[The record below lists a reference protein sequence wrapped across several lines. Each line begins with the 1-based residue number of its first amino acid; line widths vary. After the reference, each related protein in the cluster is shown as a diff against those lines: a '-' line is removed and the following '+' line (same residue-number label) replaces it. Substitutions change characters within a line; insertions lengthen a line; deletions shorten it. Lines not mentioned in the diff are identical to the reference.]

1 MNLNFKNIKMTIDLE
16 LLSDLPNL
24 EVINNG
30 NLNYFETIDITNGE
44 LTVVNIG
51 DDSDEFYLSIKNLNN
66 KIDGFGTI
74 ANYEDYLYT
83 LEEVLENQKVIN
95 EKTLKR
101 ISN

>member
-1 MNLNFKNIKMTIDLE
+1 MTIDLE
-16 LLSDLPNL
+16 LLNDLPNL

-30 NLNYFETIDITNGE
+30 NINYFETIDITNGE

-51 DDSDEFYLSIKNLNN
+51 DDTDEFYLPLKNLNN

-74 ANYEDYLYT
+74 INYEDYIYS
-83 LEEVLENQKVIN
+83 LEEALENQKVIN
-95 EKTLKR
+95 QKTLKR

>member
-1 MNLNFKNIKMTIDLE
+1 MTIDLE
-16 LLSDLPNL
+16 LLNDLPNL

-30 NLNYFETIDITNGE
+30 NINYFETIDITNSE

-51 DDSDEFYLSIKNLNN
+51 DDSDEFYLPLKNLNN

-74 ANYEDYLYT
+74 INYEDYIYS
-83 LEEVLENQKVIN
+83 LEEALENQKVIN
-95 EKTLKR
+95 QKTLKR

>member
-1 MNLNFKNIKMTIDLE
+1 MTIDLE

-30 NLNYFETIDITNGE
+30 NLNYYETIDITNGE

-51 DDSDEFYLSIKNLNN
+51 DDSDDFYLSIKNLNN

-74 ANYEDYLYT
+74 TNYEDYLYT

>member
-1 MNLNFKNIKMTIDLE
+1 MTIDLE
-16 LLSDLPNL
+16 LLNDLPNL

-30 NLNYFETIDITNGE
+30 NINYYETIDNTNGE

-51 DDSDEFYLSIKNLNN
+51 DDSDEFYLPLKNLNN

-74 ANYEDYLYT
+74 INYEDYIYS
-83 LEEVLENQKVIN
+83 LEEALENQKVIN
-95 EKTLKR
+95 QKTLKR

>member
-1 MNLNFKNIKMTIDLE
+1 MTIDLE
-16 LLSDLPNL
+16 LLRDLPNL
-24 EVINNG
+24 EVINKG
-30 NLNYFETIDITNGE
+30 NLNYYETIDITNGE

-74 ANYEDYLYT
+74 TNYEDYLYT

>member
-1 MNLNFKNIKMTIDLE
+1 MTIDLE
-16 LLSDLPNL
+16 LLNDLPNL

-30 NLNYFETIDITNGE
+30 NINYYETIDITNGE

-51 DDSDEFYLSIKNLNN
+51 DDSDEFYLPLKNLNN

-74 ANYEDYLYT
+74 INYEDYIYS
-83 LEEVLENQKVIN
+83 LEEALENQKVIN
-95 EKTLKR
+95 QKTLKR

>member
-1 MNLNFKNIKMTIDLE
+1 MTIDLE
-16 LLSDLPNL
+16 LLNDLPNL

-30 NLNYFETIDITNGE
+30 NINYYETIDITNGE

-51 DDSDEFYLSIKNLNN
+51 DDSNEFYLPLKNLNN

-74 ANYEDYLYT
+74 INYEDYIYS
-83 LEEVLENQKVIN
+83 LEEALENQKVIN
-95 EKTLKR
+95 QKTLKR

>member
-1 MNLNFKNIKMTIDLE
+1 MTIDIE
-16 LLSDLPNL
+16 LLNDLPNL

-30 NLNYFETIDITNGE
+30 NINYYETIDITNGE

-51 DDSDEFYLSIKNLNN
+51 DDTDEFYLSLKNLNN

-74 ANYEDYLYT
+74 INYEDYIYS
-83 LEEVLENQKVIN
+83 LEEALENQKVIDQ
-95 EKTLKR
+95 KTLKR

>member
-1 MNLNFKNIKMTIDLE
+1 MTIDLE
-16 LLSDLPNL
+16 LLNDLPNL

-30 NLNYFETIDITNGE
+30 NINYYETIDITNGE

-51 DDSDEFYLSIKNLNN
+51 DDTDEFYLSLKNLNN

-74 ANYEDYLYT
+74 ISYEDYIYS
-83 LEEVLENQKVIN
+83 LEEALENQKVIN
-95 EKTLKR
+95 QKTLKR

>member
-1 MNLNFKNIKMTIDLE
+1 MTIDLE
-16 LLSDLPNL
+16 LLNDLPNL

-30 NLNYFETIDITNGE
+30 NINYYETIDITNSE

-51 DDSDEFYLSIKNLNN
+51 DDTDEFYLSLKNLNN

-74 ANYEDYLYT
+74 INYEDYIYS
-83 LEEVLENQKVIN
+83 LEEALENQKVIN
-95 EKTLKR
+95 QKTLKR

>member
-1 MNLNFKNIKMTIDLE
+1 MTIDLE
-16 LLSDLPNL
+16 LLNDLPNL

-30 NLNYFETIDITNGE
+30 NINYYETVDITNGE

-51 DDSDEFYLSIKNLNN
+51 DDTDEFYLPLKNLNN

-74 ANYEDYLYT
+74 INYEDYIYS
-83 LEEVLENQKVIN
+83 LEEALENQKVIN
-95 EKTLKR
+95 QKTLKR

>member
-1 MNLNFKNIKMTIDLE
+1 MTIDLE

-30 NLNYFETIDITNGE
+30 NLNYYETIDITNGE

-51 DDSDEFYLSIKNLNN
+51 EDSDEFYLPLKNLNN
-66 KIDGFGTI
+66 KMNGFGTI
-74 ANYEDYLYT
+74 INYEDYIYS
-83 LEEVLENQKVIN
+83 LEEALENQKVIN
-95 EKTLKR
+95 QKTLKR

>member
-1 MNLNFKNIKMTIDLE
+1 MQKNKIILETYLE
-16 LLSDLPNL
+16 LLNDLPNL

-30 NLNYFETIDITNGE
+30 NINYYETIDITNGE

-51 DDSDEFYLSIKNLNN
+51 DDTDEFYLSLKNLNN

-74 ANYEDYLYT
+74 INYEDYIYS
-83 LEEVLENQKVIN
+83 LEEALENQKVIN

>member
-1 MNLNFKNIKMTIDLE
+1 MTIDLE

-24 EVINNG
+24 EVINKG
-30 NLNYFETIDITNGE
+30 NLNYYETIDITNGE

-51 DDSDEFYLSIKNLNN
+51 DDTDEFYLSLKNLNN

-74 ANYEDYLYT
+74 INYEDYIYS
-83 LEEVLENQKVIN
+83 LEEALENQKVIN
-95 EKTLKR
+95 QKTLKR

>member
-1 MNLNFKNIKMTIDLE
+1 MTIDLE
-16 LLSDLPNL
+16 LLNDLPNL

-30 NLNYFETIDITNGE
+30 NINYFETIDITNGE

-51 DDSDEFYLSIKNLNN
+51 DDTDEFYLSLKNLNN

-74 ANYEDYLYT
+74 INYEDYIYS
-83 LEEVLENQKVIN
+83 LEEALENQKVIN
-95 EKTLKR
+95 QKTLKR

>member
-1 MNLNFKNIKMTIDLE
+1 MTIDLE

-24 EVINNG
+24 EVIKKG
-30 NLNYFETIDITNGE
+30 NLNYYETIYITNSE

-51 DDSDEFYLSIKNLNN
+51 DDSDEFYLPLKNLNN

-74 ANYEDYLYT
+74 INYEDYIYS
-83 LEEVLENQKVIN
+83 LEEALENQKVIN
-95 EKTLKR
+95 QKTLKR

>member
-1 MNLNFKNIKMTIDLE
+1 MAIDLE
-16 LLSDLPNL
+16 LLNDLPNL

-30 NLNYFETIDITNGE
+30 NINYYETIDITNGE

-51 DDSDEFYLSIKNLNN
+51 DDTDEFYLPLKNLNN

-74 ANYEDYLYT
+74 INYEDYIYS
-83 LEEVLENQKVIN
+83 LEEALENQKVIN
-95 EKTLKR
+95 QKTLKR

>member
-1 MNLNFKNIKMTIDLE
+1 MTIDLE
-16 LLSDLPNL
+16 LLNDLPNL

-30 NLNYFETIDITNGE
+30 NINYYETIDITNGE

-51 DDSDEFYLSIKNLNN
+51 DDTDEFYLPLKNLNN

-74 ANYEDYLYT
+74 INYEDYIYS
-83 LEEVLENQKVIN
+83 LEEALENQKVIN
-95 EKTLKR
+95 QKTLKR

>member
-1 MNLNFKNIKMTIDLE
+1 MTIDLE

-30 NLNYFETIDITNGE
+30 NINYYETIDITNSE

-51 DDSDEFYLSIKNLNN
+51 DDSDEFYLPLKNLNN

-74 ANYEDYLYT
+74 INYEDYIYS
-83 LEEVLENQKVIN
+83 LEEALENQKVIN
-95 EKTLKR
+95 QKTLKR

>member
-1 MNLNFKNIKMTIDLE
+1 MTIDLE
-16 LLSDLPNL
+16 LLNDLPNL

-30 NLNYFETIDITNGE
+30 NINYFETIDITNGE

-51 DDSDEFYLSIKNLNN
+51 DDSDEFYLPLKNLNN

-74 ANYEDYLYT
+74 INYEDYIYS
-83 LEEVLENQKVIN
+83 LEEALENQKVIN
-95 EKTLKR
+95 QKTLKR

>member
-1 MNLNFKNIKMTIDLE
+1 MTIDLE

-30 NLNYFETIDITNGE
+30 NLNYYETIDITNGE

-74 ANYEDYLYT
+74 TNYEDYLYT

>member
-1 MNLNFKNIKMTIDLE
+1 MTIDLE
-16 LLSDLPNL
+16 LLRDLPNL

-30 NLNYFETIDITNGE
+30 NINYYETIDITNGE

-51 DDSDEFYLSIKNLNN
+51 DDTDEFYLSLKNLNN

-74 ANYEDYLYT
+74 INYEDYIYS
-83 LEEVLENQKVIN
+83 LEEALENQKVIN